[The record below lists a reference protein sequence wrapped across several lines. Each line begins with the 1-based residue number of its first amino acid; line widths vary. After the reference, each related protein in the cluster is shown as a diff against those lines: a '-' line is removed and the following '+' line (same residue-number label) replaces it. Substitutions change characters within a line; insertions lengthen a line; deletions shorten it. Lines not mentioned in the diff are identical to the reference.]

1 MHVQYLPSGQLQVS
15 LKYSADG
22 AIDAHSAALPGTAK
36 GWSLV
41 TVTYSSAARRC
52 EVFINGKPD
61 STITTP
67 SAFSIDLDAFSLAGW
82 STGGRRFVGKIGDVR
97 IYDRVLTPDEIGSLI
112 EGKAIADGLVA
123 AWDFQGQSGDVVKDA
138 SGHGHDLKKVQ

>member
-1 MHVQYLPSGQLQVS
+1 M
-15 LKYSADG
+15 
-22 AIDAHSAALPGTAK
+22 
-36 GWSLV
+36 
-41 TVTYSSAARRC
+41 SSAARRC

-82 STGGRRFVGKIGDVR
+82 STGGRRFIGKIGDVR

-138 SGHGHDLKKVQ
+138 SGHGHDLKKTQ